1 MGTGRKFHKT
11 HLTRP
16 RKAAG
21 PKRRRRLEQKR
32 RLVSLGMEADAVE
45 KLTSREILT
54 LLQRPAKVAAAYA
67 KGE

>member
-1 MGTGRKFHKT
+1 MGTGRKYHKT

-32 RLVSLGMEADAVE
+32 RLVALGMDAAEVE
-45 KLTSREILT
+45 KLTSREVLT
-54 LLQRPAKVAAAYA
+54 LLQRPAKIA
-67 KGE
+67 KSE